1 VLGSSNKQAK
11 ASAKQGKASET
22 LEVKFLPT
30 ERGSSA
36 HERRSSAR
44 TEVSRRLFL
53 AARTNEEK
61 AKTRSN
67 EV

>member
-22 LEVKFLPT
+22 SEVKFLPT